1 MGAPRRDPYAAPPH
15 DAGETHFT
23 ISSRLRRDKARV
35 GVQSGYR
42 RVAME
47 VQVASLDRSRGGS
60 ARAGARPYAVLT
72 VPAPFSVYPRG

>member
-23 ISSRLRRDKARV
+23 ISSRSRRDKARV

-42 RVAME
+42 RVAVE

-60 ARAGARPYAVLT
+60 AGRRRCVPRPWYAVNGT
-72 VPAPFSVYPRG
+72 SPV